1 VEVGSANELSSIC
14 KESKMKQN
22 RLSRIISVLVAVVC
36 LNPLLPVIAARPLVA
51 TPSGQHYTMIDLT
64 PDGSAGA
71 SIAGTSGAQQVGSAG
86 FVTDTPTGPSVV
98 NHAMV
103 WSGDAGS
110 AIDLGVGTAMSISNG
125 QQAGSVNTHAALWNG
140 TAESLIDLH
149 PSAWDQSAATGIAA
163 GQQVGWASRRT
174 VCGECGGGVK
184 TIFSMRPFLWSGS
197 AASVTD
203 LTPFNLGFGAGQAL
217 ATDGVQQV
225 GYAQQ
230 VLSAN
235 AFSGPYAM
243 LWSGTADSAV
253 NLNPVGSIE
262 SQAKA
267 VFGGQQVGYGFAHH
281 ALMWRGSAASF
292 VDLHPAGYVMSEAS
306 ATNGVQQV
314 GFGIVSTGSTVVA
327 ISHALVWT
335 GSAASVVD
343 LNQFLPSGFTES
355 AATGIDAAGNIVG
368 WASTGLRTNP
378 ANLHAVIWVP
388 SDAPSLY
395 AQSLSL
401 SQTTTMVGDVV
412 QATVT
417 LNQPAPVGG
426 AVVSLASPIYPSAVS
441 APFTVTMPASIT
453 VAEGQTSASFTVAT
467 AATTLT
473 GFSRPYLVVTQAAYG
488 DTVETAILII
498 NPPVYATSLAV
509 TPRSLT
515 GGDPATG
522 TVTLNSAAPAGGAQV
537 TLASNNPA
545 VSVPA
550 TVTVPAGQLIAT
562 FPIQTS
568 VVATFT
574 TVTLTAVYGSV
585 IPATVTASL
594 QVAPPPVPVDTV
606 AIQKA
611 DYVVSKKEL
620 NVQAT
625 STSQTAIL
633 TVTVTATGE
642 VIGTLTNKGAGSYAA
657 KLAWPVNPR
666 NITVTSSLSGA
677 ASQAVNLK

>member
-1 VEVGSANELSSIC
+1 
-14 KESKMKQN
+14 M
-22 RLSRIISVLVAVVC
+22 IIAVLVAAFS
-36 LNPLLPVIAARPLVA
+36 LNPLLPAIAARPLPTA
-51 TPSGQHYTMIDLT
+51 PSGQHYTMIDLT
-64 PDGSAGA
+64 PAGSAGA
-71 SIAGTSGAQQVGSAG
+71 SIAGTSGTQQVGSAG
-86 FVTDTPTGPSVV
+86 LVTDTPTGPSVV

-110 AIDLGVGTAMSISNG
+110 RIDLGVGTAMALSNG
-125 QQAGSVNTHAALWNG
+125 QQAGTANTHAALWNG
-140 TAESLIDLH
+140 TAESLIDLN
-149 PSAWDQSAATGIAA
+149 PSFWDQSAATGAA
-163 GQQVGWASRRT
+163 FGQQVGWASRRT
-174 VCGECGGGVK
+174 VCGECGGGTT
-184 TIFSMRPFLWSGS
+184 TIYSQRPFLWSGS
-197 AASVTD
+197 AASAID

-217 ATDGVQQV
+217 GTDGVQQV

-230 VLSAN
+230 VLGAN

-243 LWSGTADSAV
+243 VWSGTANSAV
-253 NLNPVGSIE
+253 NLNPAGSIE

-281 ALMWRGSAASF
+281 ALMWAGSAASF
-292 VDLHPAGYVMSEAS
+292 VDLHPAGYAMSEAN
-306 ATNGVQQV
+306 ATNGAQQV
-314 GFGIVSTGSTVVA
+314 GFGYVSTGSTVVA

-335 GSAASVVD
+335 GSAASAVD

-378 ANLHAVIWVP
+378 ANLHAVMWVP
-388 SDAPSLY
+388 SAAPSLY
-395 AQSLSL
+395 VQSLTL
-401 SQTTTMVGDVV
+401 SQTTTMVGDEV
-412 QATVT
+412 QATLT
-417 LNQPAPVGG
+417 LNQPATAGG
-426 AVVSLASPIYPSAVS
+426 AVVSLASLIYPSAAS
-441 APFTVTMPASIT
+441 APFTVSMPASVT

-473 GFSRPYLVVTQAAYG
+473 GFSRPYLVITQAAYG
-488 DTVETAILII
+488 DTVETAMLVI

-522 TVTLNSAAPAGGAQV
+522 TVTLNSNAPAGGALV
-537 TLASNNPA
+537 TLASNNAA

-550 TVTVPAGQLIAT
+550 SVTIPAGQLRAT
-562 FPIQTS
+562 FPVQTN

-611 DYVVSKKEL
+611 DYVVSKREL
-620 NVQAT
+620 TVQAT

-657 KLAWPVNPR
+657 KLTWPVNPQS
-666 NITVTSSLSGA
+666 ITVTSSLTGT
-677 ASQAVNLK
+677 ASRAVSLK